1 MPKREAWSAVVTH
14 SSTRHL
20 RKEYLASDPMT
31 QHLTGCLQ
39 QSLLGSML
47 SAGKG
52 REQVRGCHICAAAPP
67 LSTPQSISKTED
79 IREAAQRRGAFLR
92 AQAYDAQSRLQLNPS
107 NRALQVCNLQVSHCG
122 KLLSAHERRRQL
134 KKKMSVRCLAAIV
147 ASQIE
152 IACMCSATDKGP
164 PF

>member
-1 MPKREAWSAVVTH
+1 MVTH

-20 RKEYLASDPMT
+20 RKEHLASNPMT
-31 QHLTGCLQ
+31 QHLAGCMQ

-52 REQVRGCHICAAAPP
+52 REQVRGSHICAAAPP

-79 IREAAQRRGAFLR
+79 IREAAQRRGTFLR
-92 AQAYDAQSRLQLNPS
+92 AQAYAAQSRCNYFCLNQ
-107 NRALQVCNLQVSHCG
+107 ALQVCSLQVSHCG
-122 KLLSAHERRRQL
+122 NLLSAHKRRRQL
-134 KKKMSVRCLAAIV
+134 KREMSVRCLAATV
-147 ASQIE
+147 ASQTEVASIR
-152 IACMCSATDKGP
+152 SATDKGP